1 MAAAALVEALSVVAL
16 AGAALVEAFAA
27 VALAGAALVEAFADV
42 ALLEALAGA
51 ALVEA
56 FAGEASPETL
66 DNFAMASTVPFKL
79 VDVFRK
85 IVNEAPVSAN
95 TILPLV
101 KFVFVDMFC
110 VAHVCRTKHRTKVCQ
125 QVPPYCMPA
134 TQFLFDNI
142 YHC

>member
-1 MAAAALVEALSVVAL
+1 MALLEALTV
-16 AGAALVEAFAA
+16 AALVEAFA
-27 VALAGAALVEAFADV
+27 VV
-42 ALLEALAGA
+42 ALLEALAGTALVEAFAVVALLEALTVA

-125 QVPPYCMPA
+125 QVPTYRMPA